1 MKGTLLHEPT
11 IWKPLESL
19 GLTHKF
25 FSFELD
31 VLINTWI
38 ALGILFALA
47 LLIRYALSRPHNLG
61 RFLITSSLSSAMDFV
76 EQTLNN
82 FSFNHFV
89 FVGAI
94 FIFILFC
101 NLTAIIPF
109 GPHFMVEPTSNLNT
123 TLALGIAS
131 FIYVQSYT
139 IYEHGFVEYAKE
151 FTTPFFLMAPLHV
164 VGKLATIISISFRL
178 FGNIFGGSIIS
189 EIWFG
194 FLGKSIFF
202 ELGGILTGVN
212 FIVLGF
218 FGMFEAFLQAFV
230 FTMLTLTYLS
240 IGIQHEEET
249 PKGKSS
255 C

>member
-11 IWKPLESL
+11 IWKPLESI
-19 GLTHKF
+19 GLTHPF

-38 ALGILFALA
+38 ALGILLAIA
-47 LLIRYALSRPHNLG
+47 LLIRYALSRSHNPV
-61 RFLITSSLSSAMDFV
+61 RYLITSSLSSAMDFV
-76 EQTLNN
+76 EQTLSN
-82 FSFNHFV
+82 FSLNHFA

-109 GPHFMVEPTSNLNT
+109 GAHFMTEPTSNLNT
-123 TLALGIAS
+123 TLALGII
-131 FIYVQSYT
+131 FFFYVQGYT
-139 IYEHGFVEYAKE
+139 IKEHGLKEYIKE
-151 FTTPFFLMAPLHV
+151 FTTPFFLMAPLHA
-164 VGKLATIISISFRL
+164 VGKIAQVISISFRL

-194 FLGKSIFF
+194 FLGSSAFL
-202 ELGGILTGVN
+202 EMGGIVTGVN

-218 FGMFEAFLQAFV
+218 FGMFEAVLQAFV
-230 FTMLTLTYLS
+230 FTMLTLTYLAM
-240 IGIQHEEET
+240 GIQHEEE
-249 PKGKSS
+249 PHKGKSS

>member
-1 MKGTLLHEPT
+1 
-11 IWKPLESL
+11 
-19 GLTHKF
+19 
-25 FSFELD
+25 
-31 VLINTWI
+31 
-38 ALGILFALA
+38 
-47 LLIRYALSRPHNLG
+47 
-61 RFLITSSLSSAMDFV
+61 
-76 EQTLNN
+76 
-82 FSFNHFV
+82 
-89 FVGAI
+89 
-94 FIFILFC
+94 
-101 NLTAIIPF
+101 
-109 GPHFMVEPTSNLNT
+109 
-123 TLALGIAS
+123 
-131 FIYVQSYT
+131 
-139 IYEHGFVEYAKE
+139 
-151 FTTPFFLMAPLHV
+151 
-164 VGKLATIISISFRL
+164 LATIISISFRL

-212 FIVLGF
+212 FLVLGF